1 MTNIKKTNKQQG
13 KEQFK
18 DYIDFRYIPR
28 YDPCEPFSSTNYDE
42 LNSEDK
48 EDILS
53 NFSIRTLN

>member
-1 MTNIKKTNKQQG
+1 MAKTKKTKKQQE

-42 LNSEDK
+42 LSSEDK